1 MGGQPANRNQVERA
15 TRVSLLFAL
24 SLLATAC
31 SPDRG
36 SGQEPREA
44 WRTGDYDAA
53 VRGYESLA
61 RQPDAPA
68 AMHRERALLLMEI
81 GRFEEA
87 EQALTAASTGPAAV
101 QLAGILGQ
109 VLAARGRI
117 DEAEAALRRASTSNA
132 ADRNVAK
139 LDLAVLLWQKG
150 ERDEAFPMF
159 DSYIDLYNENRDR
172 LSAEEL
178 MAVGDAVRYV
188 AVTNPDLFEDAL
200 HAYDRAAA
208 ADAADL
214 RPSIRAGELFLDKYQ
229 APDAHES
236 FDAVLQV
243 NPRHPRALLGK
254 AKVLGF
260 DGNDT
265 EAMERV
271 QQALEVSPDYVE
283 ARTFLARLYIKL
295 EEYDQARE
303 EVERALEVNP
313 ASLEA
318 LSVLAGVHFLSGD
331 MSAYESTRG
340 RALALNPRYPDL
352 YNTVASL
359 AVDSRQYRKG
369 VELAAQAVALDS
381 TSWWGWGILGIN
393 QLRIGLIEEGTRSV
407 DRAFTGDPHNIWLFN
422 TLKLTDTFERYST
435 VTSPHFQF
443 FLDGREAALLEPY
456 LVQVAEE
463 AYEALRVR
471 YRAEPPL
478 PVRVEVYPSHGDFSV
493 RTLGLTGLGA
503 LGVSFGSVLV
513 MDSPSARPPGE
524 FNWASTLWHEL
535 AHAFHLAMTEHRVPR
550 WFSEGLAVHEQRLA
564 RPYWG
569 FRANPAFLQ
578 AYQAG
583 RLHPVSRLNHGFV
596 RPDYPEQVL
605 FSYLQS
611 SLVFEMIEAE
621 HGVDAI
627 LAMMRGYR
635 EGRST
640 EQLVESVLGT
650 TPEALDDQFDRWFR
664 ERYAAPLQAID
675 PRVEPPAFN
684 APVADLE
691 RLVAQRPNDFVA
703 RLALG
708 RRLFEEGQA
717 DAAEPHLHEALR
729 LFPDYAGPDAPNV
742 YLAQIHRQRGDL
754 QLAAEALK
762 AQADLDESAYELL
775 LGEAEIRRELND
787 RAGEL
792 AALSRAIQVFPYE
805 VEGHERL
812 AELYADADD
821 AEGAVRER
829 TAILALDPVDKAGA
843 HYELARALLQSGDR
857 AAARSQVLR
866 ALEIAPA
873 YPAAQQLLLQLRG
886 P

>member
-1 MGGQPANRNQVERA
+1 MRRA
-15 TRVSLLFAL
+15 GRSPLLLVL
-24 SLLATAC
+24 SLLASAC
-31 SPDRG
+31 SPDA
-36 SGQEPREA
+36 SAGQQNPREA
-44 WRTGDYDAA
+44 WRSGSYDEAIG
-53 VRGYESLA
+53 GYEALA
-61 RQPDAPA
+61 RQANAPVA
-68 AMHRERALLLMEI
+68 VHRERALLLMEV
-81 GRFEEA
+81 GRYEEA
-87 EQALTAASTGPAAV
+87 EQTLTTASTGPASV
-101 QLAGILGQ
+101 QLAGVLGQ
-109 VLAARGRI
+109 VLSARGKL
-117 DEAEAALRRASTSNA
+117 DEAEAALRRAAASNA
-132 ADRNVAK
+132 PDRNAAK

-150 ERDEAFPMF
+150 QRDEAFPMF
-159 DSYIDLYNENRDR
+159 DSYIDLWNSSRDR
-172 LSAEEL
+172 LTAEEL
-178 MAVGDAVRYV
+178 MAVGDAVRYL
-188 AVTNPDLFEDAL
+188 AVTNPELFQDAL
-200 HAYDRAAA
+200 HAYDRAVA
-208 ADAADL
+208 ADQADP
-214 RPSIRAGELFLDKYQ
+214 RPEIRAGELFLDKYQ
-229 APDAHES
+229 VTDAHTS
-236 FDAVLQV
+236 FDKVLQA
-243 NPRHPRALLGK
+243 NPKHPRALLGK
-254 AKVLGF
+254 AKSLGF

-265 EAMERV
+265 EAMQRV
-271 QQALEVSPDYVE
+271 QAALEVSPNYVE
-283 ARTFLARLYIKL
+283 ARTFLARLYLKL
-295 EEYDQARE
+295 EEYQLAED

-313 ASLEA
+313 SSLDA
-318 LSVLAGVHFLSGD
+318 LSVLAAKHFLSGD
-331 MSAYESTRG
+331 MGAYASTRD

-359 AVDSRQYRKG
+359 AVDSRQYHKG
-369 VELAAQAVALDS
+369 VELAQQAVALDS

-393 QLRIGLIEEGTRSV
+393 QLRIGLIEEGTLNVS
-407 DRAFTGDPHNIWLFN
+407 RAFKGDPHNIWLFN
-422 TLKLTDTFERYST
+422 TLTLTDTFERYRT

-463 AYEALRVR
+463 AYEALRAR

-493 RTLGLTGLGA
+493 RTLGLVGLGA

-569 FRANPAFLQ
+569 FRANPSFLQ

-605 FSYLQS
+605 HSYLQS
-611 SLVFEMIEAE
+611 SLVFEMIEAQ

-640 EQLVESVLGT
+640 EQLVEDVLRT
-650 TPEALDDQFDRWFR
+650 TPEALDEQFDRWFR
-664 ERYAAPLQAID
+664 ERYALPLQSID
-675 PRVEPPAFN
+675 ARTEPPAFN
-684 APVADLE
+684 APVAELE
-691 RLVAQRPNDFVA
+691 RLVAQRPNDYAA

-708 RRLFEEGQA
+708 RRLFEEGQI
-717 DAAEPHLHEALR
+717 DAAEPHLREALR
-729 LFPDYAGPDAPNV
+729 MFPEYAGPDAPNV
-742 YLAQIHRQRGDL
+742 YLAQIHRQRGNN

-762 AQADLDESAYELL
+762 AQADLDESAFELL
-775 LGEAEIRRELND
+775 LGEAEIRRELNE
-787 RAGEL
+787 RPAEL
-792 AALSRAIQVFPYE
+792 TALSRAIQVFPFE
-805 VEGHERL
+805 VEGHQRL
-812 AELYADADD
+812 AELYAEAGDA
-821 AEGAVRER
+821 AGAVRER

-857 AAARSQVLR
+857 AAARTQVLR

-873 YPAAQQLLLQLRG
+873 YPAAQQLLLEIRG

>member
-1 MGGQPANRNQVERA
+1 VRRSPRGTRRGARA
-15 TRVSLLFAL
+15 AF
-24 SLLATAC
+24 LLAIWLLAAAC
-31 SPDRG
+31 APDAG
-36 SGQEPREA
+36 SGQQQGPRDA
-44 WRTGDYDAA
+44 WRSGNYDQA
-53 VRGYESLA
+53 VSGYEALT
-61 RQPDAPA
+61 RQPNAPA
-68 AMHRERALLLMEI
+68 AVHRERALLLLEL
-81 GRFEEA
+81 GRYEEA
-87 EQALTAASTGPAAV
+87 EQALTAASTGPAAA
-101 QLAGILGQ
+101 QLAGVLGQ
-109 VLAARGRI
+109 VLMARGKNA
-117 DEAEAALRRASTSNA
+117 EAEAALRRASSSNA
-132 ADRNVAK
+132 PDRNVAK

-150 ERDEAFPMF
+150 EREEAFPMF
-159 DSYIDLYNENRDR
+159 DSYIDLYNEQRDR

-188 AVTNPDLFEDAL
+188 AVTNPVLFEDAL

-208 ADAADL
+208 ADAGDL
-214 RPSIRAGELFLDKYQ
+214 RPGIRAGELFLEKYQ

-243 NPRHPRALLGK
+243 NERHPRALLGK
-254 AKVLGF
+254 AEVLGF

-265 EAMERV
+265 EAMQRV
-271 QQALEVSPDYVE
+271 QQALEVAPDYPE
-283 ARTFLARLYIKL
+283 ARTFLARLHLKL
-295 EEYDQARE
+295 EEYEEARA
-303 EVERALEVNP
+303 EVERALAVNP
-313 ASLEA
+313 ASLDA
-318 LSVLAGVHFLSGD
+318 LSVLAATHFLSGD
-331 MSAYESTRG
+331 VASYERTRD

-352 YNTVASL
+352 YNTVAAL
-359 AVDSRQYRKG
+359 AVDTRQYHKG

-393 QLRIGLIEEGTRSV
+393 QLRIGLIDEGTRNV
-407 DRAFTGDPHNIWLFN
+407 ERAFRGDPHNVWLFN
-422 TLKLTDTFERYST
+422 TLELTDTFERYRT
-435 VTSPHFQF
+435 VTSEHFQF

-463 AYEALRVR
+463 AYRALRTR

-503 LGVSFGSVLV
+503 LGVAFGSVLV

-535 AHAFHLAMTEHRVPR
+535 AHAFHLSMTEHRVPR

-569 FRANPAFLQ
+569 FRANPSFLQ

-583 RLHPVSRLNHGFV
+583 RLNPVSRLNHGFV

-605 FSYLQS
+605 HSYLQS

-640 EQLVESVLGT
+640 EQLFESVLRT

-664 ERYAAPLQAID
+664 ERYAAPLRSID
-675 PRVEPPAFN
+675 PRAEPPAFN
-684 APVADLE
+684 APVAELE

-703 RLALG
+703 RIALG
-708 RRLFEEGQA
+708 RRLFEEGQV
-717 DAAEPHLHEALR
+717 DQAEPHLREALR
-729 LFPDYAGPDAPNV
+729 MFPDYAGPDAPNV
-742 YLAQIHRQRGDL
+742 YLAQIHRQRGNL
-754 QLAAEALK
+754 RGAVEALE
-762 AQADLDESAYELL
+762 AQAALDESAYELL
-775 LGEAEIRRELND
+775 LGAAEIRRELND

-792 AALSRAIQVFPYE
+792 SALSRAIQVFPYE
-805 VEGHERL
+805 VEGHQRL
-812 AELYADADD
+812 AELYAEAGDAS
-821 AEGAVRER
+821 GAVRER

-843 HYELARALLQSGDR
+843 HYELARALVQAGDR
-857 AAARSQVLR
+857 AGARTQVLR

-873 YPAAQQLLLQLRG
+873 YPAAQQLLLELRG